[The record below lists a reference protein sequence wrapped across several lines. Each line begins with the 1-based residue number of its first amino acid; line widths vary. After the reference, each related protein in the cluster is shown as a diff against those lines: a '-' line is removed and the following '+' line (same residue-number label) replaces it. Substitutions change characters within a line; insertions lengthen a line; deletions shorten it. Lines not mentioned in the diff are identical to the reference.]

1 MDTRPSDRHSL
12 QGFTLIELLVVI
24 AIITLLSAVVLSSL
38 NASRGKAADA
48 AIKAD
53 FKTVVA
59 QAALDYSSNG
69 GSYGTTAWVAN
80 ASSFPTGTGVPGSAT
95 ALFNDKTVGAAMN
108 SIAQQ
113 GGAVSYGANNVSFV
127 IVSRL
132 KGGGYW
138 CVDSQGAHKPET
150 SYNAPTPVTSNYLVG
165 GIYQCL

>member
-1 MDTRPSDRHSL
+1 MKNCRQERNPQ

-24 AIITLLSAVVLSSL
+24 AIIALLSAIVLSSL

-48 AIKAD
+48 TIKAD

-59 QAALDYSSNG
+59 HAAIDYASNG

-80 ASSFPTGTGVPGSAT
+80 ATSFPSGTGAPGSAT

-108 SIAQQ
+108 SIAEQ

-127 IVSRL
+127 LVSRL
-132 KGGGYW
+132 RGGGYW
-138 CVDSQGAHKPET
+138 CVDSQGAAKPET
-150 SYNAPTPVTSNYLVG
+150 SYNAPTAVSNYIVG
-165 GIYQCL
+165 GIYQCR